1 MALVLALSFLDDAIK
16 GAFQLFDGL
25 LGGAGVDI
33 AFQLWAYHQLLL
45 SAIDQLT
52 AQSELGPVLPVQAGT
67 AKRILV
73 HSVAKEYLELF

>member
-1 MALVLALSFLDDAIK
+1 MALVLALSFLDDAVK

-25 LGGAGVDI
+25 FGGAGVDVT
-33 AFQLWAYHQLLL
+33 FQLRADHHLLL
-45 SAIDQLT
+45 PAIDQLP

-67 AKRILV
+67 TERILV